1 MGFSS
6 RTEGPMKTLKNKVAV
21 VTGSASG
28 IGKAAAIEFARS
40 GMDVA
45 LADVDEKG
53 MAAVATEIQKIGRR
67 AICVKVDV
75 TKKPDIENLLKRT
88 LAELG
93 GVHVVMNNAGVTV
106 TGNAWETSD
115 EDWKRVIDID
125 LWGVIHGCRVFAPVL
140 AKQGEGHIVNTASG
154 AGLMAVPGMVSYT
167 TAKFGVVG
175 LSEGFRYEL
184 DSYGVG
190 VTVVCPGVVNTNIMK
205 AAEYKGG
212 YESHRSQIE
221 KMVEDQGVAPEKL
234 AKKIVK
240 AIKGNEPQVLIGRE
254 AYAISAMKKMP
265 IGVADRLGK
274 LMAREIKKRAGR

>member
-1 MGFSS
+1 
-6 RTEGPMKTLKNKVAV
+6 MKTLKNKVAV